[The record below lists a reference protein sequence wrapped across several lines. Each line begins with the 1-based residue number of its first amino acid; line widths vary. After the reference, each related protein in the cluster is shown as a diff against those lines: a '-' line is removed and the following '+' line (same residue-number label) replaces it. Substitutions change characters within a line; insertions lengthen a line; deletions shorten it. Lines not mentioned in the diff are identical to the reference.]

1 MKRLALLLLLAAL
14 PLAGCRTSDS
24 HGHADSHWYAGS
36 HEEELSL
43 KEMRADIIAQM
54 RAAGA
59 TPAQIREVERQLD
72 AMARQIKALEHQAE
86 RMEKGAD
93 H

>member
-24 HGHADSHWYAGS
+24 HGHAGS

-72 AMARQIKALEHQAE
+72 AMARQMKALEHQAE